1 MSAINALSG
10 SPASSPSSRFSEM
23 SSEDFMKII
32 FTELQSQDPFKP
44 NDSNAL
50 LEQMNSIR
58 SIESDM
64 QMQKRLESI
73 VFQNQMSS
81 AGGLIGK
88 RVAGLT
94 AEAER
99 VGGIV
104 KSVARSGD
112 EVALVLENGWIIPMD
127 NVEYIDSQPMPP
139 ADGPANGGS
148 NGSSGGD
155 SGGNS
160 GGGENGGSGGGNP

>member
-10 SPASSPSSRFSEM
+10 SNASSATGRFSSM

-50 LEQMNSIR
+50 LEQLNSIR
-58 SIESDM
+58 SIESDV
-64 QMQKRLESI
+64 QMEERLKSV
-73 VFQNQMSS
+73 VFQNQMST

-94 AEAER
+94 ENAER
-99 VGGIV
+99 VGGVV
-104 KSVARSGD
+104 KSVSRSGD
-112 EVALVLENGWIIPMD
+112 NITLNLENGWIIPMD
-127 NVEYIDSQPMPP
+127 NLEYIDSQAMP
-139 ADGPANGGS
+139 ASGSGSGSGNG
-148 NGSSGGD
+148 
-155 SGGNS
+155 SGGN
-160 GGGENGGSGGGNP
+160 P